1 MRGTTALLLAAL
13 MLAGVSSACS
23 ADKEKRHEPAAAVTA
38 VAAQEKPVVQAKA
51 PANAPLSDESMFHLD
66 ATWTDHN
73 GRPVTLSQ
81 LRGQPFVITMVFTTC
96 QGACPMLARDM
107 KVIERRLSPAAKKQ
121 VRYVIVSFDPER
133 DTPEKL
139 NEFAKSHELSDDRWT
154 LLTGSPD
161 DVRDLAAVL
170 GVRYK
175 QQPNGDFDHSNALYV
190 VDGEGVM
197 RHQQEGLRQDPTR
210 SVEVLE
216 GLVGS

>member
-1 MRGTTALLLAAL
+1 MLLAAFV
-13 MLAGVSSACS
+13 LAGVSSACT
-23 ADKEKRHEPAAAVTA
+23 AEKEKRHEPAAAETA
-38 VAAQEKPVVQAKA
+38 VAAQEK
-51 PANAPLSDESMFHLD
+51 APLSDESMFHLN
-66 ATWTDHN
+66 ARWTDHN

-121 VRYVIVSFDPER
+121 VRYVLVSFDPAR
-133 DTPEKL
+133 DTPAKL
-139 NEFAKSHELSDDRWT
+139 HEFAKSHELSDDRWT

-190 VDGEGVM
+190 VDGEGVV
-197 RHQQEGLRQDPTR
+197 RHQQDGLRQDPTR
-210 SVEVLE
+210 SVQVLE
-216 GLVGS
+216 ELVGS